1 MLRRSFHLIAPL
13 GLLTAASL
21 ASADSLPDVAKALGA
36 EGLTSL
42 EFSASG
48 YDYALGQAPNVKAD
62 YPKFNVKSY
71 RRVVSFEPW
80 ATSLQRV
87 RTQLENPP
95 RGGGGQ
101 PIVGEQSQTQAVAA
115 GSANAAALPVDL
127 AALAPQAFVKAAQ
140 AAADAKVEKQSKQG
154 KQYTVV
160 SFTAVNKAK
169 TVGWINDKQQLV
181 RVQTTVDNPVL
192 GDVKLDAEFADY
204 REFNGVPFPAH
215 IVQKQ
220 NGATV
225 LDLTVS
231 DVKRNV
237 QVDIS
242 AATPPA
248 TTPLASEK
256 LSDGV
261 YLITGGYA
269 AVVVDFKDHITVIEG
284 GQNEKR
290 SEEVIAEAK
299 RLIPGKQITEV
310 VNTHPHFDH
319 AGGLRTYVA
328 EGATILT
335 YESNKGFFEKTLAGP
350 RTLTPDRQSQQPK
363 AVKVR
368 YLGEKTVLSDGTHV
382 IELHHLQNFSHH
394 DGALVAYLP
403 KEKVLVQAD
412 GFNPPPAPVTATPAV
427 VSPFQLQLVDNI
439 ERLHL
444 QIDRIIPVHLPAD
457 GRKVTLAEL
466 WTAVG
471 KTSSQTADAR

>member
-1 MLRRSFHLIAPL
+1 MLRRSFHVIAPL
-13 GLLTAASL
+13 AFATVASL
-21 ASADSLPDVAKALGA
+21 ANADSLPEVAKALGA

-48 YDYALGQAPNVKAD
+48 YDYALGQAPDVNAG

-71 RRVVSFEPW
+71 RRIVSFAPW

-101 PIVGEQSQTQAVAA
+101 PIVGEQTQTQSVAA
-115 GSANAAALPVDL
+115 GSAAASTLPVEL
-127 AALAPQAFVKAAQ
+127 ASLAPQAFVKAAQ
-140 AAADAKVEKQSKQG
+140 SAADAKVEKQSKQG

-160 SFTAVNKAK
+160 SFTASNKAK

-181 RVQTTVDNPVL
+181 GVQTSIDNPVL
-192 GDVKLDAEFADY
+192 GDVKLDTEFADY
-204 REFNGVPFPAH
+204 RQFNGVPFPAH

-225 LDLTVS
+225 LDLKVS

-237 QVDIS
+237 PVEIQ
-242 AATPPA
+242 ATPPSA
-248 TTPLASEK
+248 TTPLAAEK

-269 AVVVDFKDHITVIEG
+269 AVVVGFDDHITVIEG

-299 RLIPGKQITEV
+299 RLIPGKPITEV

-335 YESNKGFFEKTLAGP
+335 HESNKGFFEKTLVGP

-363 AVKVR
+363 PVKVR
-368 YLGEKTVLSDGTHV
+368 YLGEKTVLRDVAHV
-382 IELHHLQNFSHH
+382 IELHHLQNFTHH
-394 DGALVAYLP
+394 EGTLVAYLP

-412 GFNPPPAPVTATPAV
+412 GFNPPAAPLTATPAV
-427 VSPFQLQLVDNI
+427 VSPYQLQLANNI
-439 ERLHL
+439 ERLQL
-444 QIDRIIPVHLPAD
+444 QVDRIIPIHLPAD

-471 KTSSQTADAR
+471 KTSAQTADAR